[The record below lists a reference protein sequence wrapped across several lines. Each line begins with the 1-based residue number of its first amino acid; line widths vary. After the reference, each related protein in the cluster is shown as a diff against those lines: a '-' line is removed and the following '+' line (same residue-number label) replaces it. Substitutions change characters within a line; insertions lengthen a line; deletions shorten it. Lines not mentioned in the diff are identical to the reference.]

1 MNMMFSSDYAVSK
14 YSMFAFAL
22 KRLSQKENTMKY
34 RHVLLTRFGEPADV
48 FQMVEDDLPEPGE
61 GQVRVKIL
69 ATGVAYADVMMRHGV
84 YPGAPALP
92 FTPGY
97 DMVGEIDAVGPGVT
111 TFSPG
116 QMVTALTFFG
126 SYSQYICLSATDLVV
141 VPEGVNPVEA
151 SCLPLNYFTAYQLL
165 HRIANLKT
173 GQRILVYG
181 AAGGVGTALL
191 QLGTLAGLQVY
202 GTASASKQEL
212 ITQLGATPLDYKKED
227 VVARVRSLTGD
238 GVDAVFDGIG
248 GAHLTQS
255 FQTLRRGGQL
265 ISFGLSSIPA
275 GITLTNALVRF
286 MVPHLL
292 HVTLLSA
299 LPNGKRASMYTL
311 SAQIN
316 KKHPKRIQE
325 DLGVLLEMLSQGK
338 IAPIIGKRL
347 PPQEVATAHE
357 LLEHGQVQ
365 GKLVL
370 LPNS

>member
-1 MNMMFSSDYAVSK
+1 MK
-14 YSMFAFAL
+14 YS
-22 KRLSQKENTMKY
+22 
-34 RHVLLTRFGEPADV
+34 HVLLTRFGEPTYA
-48 FQMVEDDLPEPGE
+48 FKMVEDDLPEPHE

-69 ATGVAYADVMMRHGV
+69 ATGVAYADVMMRRGV

-97 DMVGEIDAVGPGVT
+97 DMVGVVDGVGSGVRAL
-111 TFSPG
+111 SSG
-116 QMVTALTFFG
+116 QMVVALTFFG
-126 SYSQYICLSATDLVV
+126 SYSQYICLSAADLVV
-141 VPEGVNPVEA
+141 VPEGVDPVEA

-165 HRIANLKT
+165 HRIAKVKL
-173 GQRILVYG
+173 GQRILIYG

-191 QLGTLAGLQVY
+191 QLGRLAGLQVY

-212 ITQLGATPLDYKKED
+212 VTQLGAIPLDYKSED
-227 VVARVRSLTGD
+227 VVARVRELTGG

-248 GAHLTQS
+248 GAHIVQS
-255 FQTLRRGGQL
+255 FQTLRKGGL
-265 ISFGLSSIPA
+265 LVSYGVSSVPT
-275 GITLTNALVRF
+275 GITLTSALVRF

-292 HVTLLSA
+292 RVTLLSA
-299 LPNGKRASMYTL
+299 LPNGKRANMYTL

-316 KKHPKRIQE
+316 KKHPERIQ
-325 DLGVLLEMLSQGK
+325 DLGVLLELLSQGK

-347 PPQEVATAHE
+347 TLQEVAVAHE

-370 LPNS
+370 LPNE